1 MVKFRALTL
10 GCATIMVFFMAISC
24 ISMADSEPND
34 TMQEAEILT
43 LGQEVSGTL
52 DSNTDDLDYY
62 NISFNAD
69 SDIIVRLNGP
79 DLADYDLSI
88 YDYNGTKIAGSSSDW
103 DAHETLIFH
112 PTETGFYYIGIWAYD
127 GNGSYTLLVDNP
139 KTTSNGTYHIQDA
152 MNEGYIEAEITGVYE
167 GNEDVFDLK
176 NGNEVFY
183 GLCIKVSLTSLVA
196 NDVDIVVPCG
206 LTLFP
211 WDEEV
216 EEKVITKTSTFH
228 LESLSDNETEIFAMS
243 TDMYKN
249 IPVLHTTFMIGDM
262 ASGDI
267 LKIANYIAEHDHQ
280 SSAGQAAIWIITDDA
295 TDKDLENIGATS
307 STVKAAK
314 EILVDSRVT
323 PGDPGDEDPQGE
335 GNAISEW
342 LLPFIVVVIIAF
354 FLIVVLSKRA
364 STRPAKDKGPTFEDM
379 EPVKPAESTKT
390 PKSDIPPPRHS
401 PPPPPPPPPL

>member
-1 MVKFRALTL
+1 
-10 GCATIMVFFMAISC
+10 MVFFMAFSC

-34 TMQEAEILT
+34 TIQEAEILT

-62 NISFNAD
+62 NISFTTG
-69 SDIIVRLNGP
+69 SDIIAKLNGP

-88 YDYNGTKIAGSSSDW
+88 YDHNGTKIAGSSTDW

-127 GNGSYTLLVDNP
+127 GNGSYTLLVENP
-139 KTTSNGTYHIQDA
+139 KTTSNDTYDIQDA
-152 MNEGYIEAEITGVYE
+152 VNKGYIEAEITGVYE

-176 NGNEVFY
+176 NGKEVFY
-183 GLCIKVSLTSLVA
+183 GLCVKVSLTSLVA
-196 NDVDIVVPCG
+196 NDLDIMVPCG
-206 LTLFP
+206 LTLIP

-216 EEKVITKTSTFH
+216 EDKVITKTSTIH
-228 LESLSDNETEIFAMS
+228 LESLSSNETEIFAMS

-249 IPVLHTTFMIGDM
+249 IPVLHSTFKIGDM

-267 LKIANYIAEHDHQ
+267 LKIAKHIGEHDHQ

-295 TDKDLENIGATS
+295 TDNDLENIGATS

-314 EILVDSRVT
+314 EILVDSGVT
-323 PGDPGDEDPQGE
+323 PADNGDGAPQEDGS
-335 GNAISEW
+335 AISEW
-342 LLPFIVVVIIAF
+342 IVPLIVVVFIAF
-354 FLIVVLSKRA
+354 LLIIILSRRSPRK
-364 STRPAKDKGPTFEDM
+364 PAGDKGSSFGDM
-379 EPVKPAESTKT
+379 EPVKPAEPSKT
-390 PKSDIPPPRHS
+390 PKSDIPPPRRQ
-401 PPPPPPPPPL
+401 PPTPPPPPPL